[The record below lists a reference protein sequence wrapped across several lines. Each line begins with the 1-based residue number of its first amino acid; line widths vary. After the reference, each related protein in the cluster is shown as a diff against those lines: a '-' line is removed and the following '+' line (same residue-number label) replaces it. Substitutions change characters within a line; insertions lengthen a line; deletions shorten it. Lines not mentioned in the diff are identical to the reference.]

1 MLSGRVGRR
10 QVTLRLGDDTRA
22 AEITVGPQADLD
34 QRQLQ
39 TSDVACNRIA
49 EDVQ

>member
-1 MLSGRVGRR
+1 MLSGRVRRR
-10 QVTLRLGDDTRA
+10 QIVRLGDDARA
-22 AEITVGPQADLD
+22 AEVTVGPQADLD
-34 QRQLQ
+34 QRQLE